1 MANYADH
8 FSNLSGNYYDITT
21 DYIKE
26 NPDER
31 AHLWSILLNYLH
43 DTIGLT
49 EGEIAY
55 NTTQVFHIINRYCDF
70 PDEAF
75 TGLIVSLTEDLNNN
89 DWLYADAPHWNESWN
104 TALEAFI
111 KGICPTYIVD
121 GEPYD
126 PKAIY
131 ENSCPIYVDEE
142 GGLIAPETI
151 RGGLTNSY
159 IVPLRVKD
167 IKEADAGANFVTID
181 QLYSHT
187 EVAAGIDS
195 DINITFEFKRMDMVE
210 EYLNTKGIVESLDEE
225 IAAIDAEYTKE
236 YAGYNALLLAHQG
249 AFRPYDDGDQHYG
262 NIDMNNRQDLIV
274 DGTHETVLGTYSYV
288 TIESGRKYASFT
300 CSSMVQQTSGTPR
313 IISEG
318 DIQEYLG
325 KIMEEGVNWDDDY
338 DGDQLNFTKFRQ
350 DVLEYDAAH
359 LAIIAAVNVA
369 SAEGKTETQI
379 YAEIDASVIGDLS
392 KYLHY
397 VGYYGALQILERE
410 KESTI
415 VEKNRQLDYMN
426 GIKGDFFD
434 DCSDVEAEYNLYKN
448 GQPSYFKNTETVN
461 GIHLI
466 YKHWNTYEELFD
478 KPISNNYG
486 VFLNDVRYYAK
497 DNTWNYWTNRFNT
510 IDDRYSIVV
519 HCETEPRKFYS
530 LIAPWVIPWYNI
542 NGKSYSQVR
551 GADKVISA
559 LANEKRLQFTQDNEN
574 QKWIRLLMP
583 KNTRRVEVED
593 LNRNFWVIAQVITA
607 IGTYLFDPN
616 GPIPL
621 IIRTS
626 IQEIAD
632 MWENVENLWGA
643 VCALGQK
650 PHVTDV
656 RTMVVPLTSSE
667 SQPFLKYDNF
677 DSINSYATMRAACE
691 ARLNYLKSQY
701 PNSHLIVIP
710 EIRLNNYE
718 KNYYSRVCYPGIMK
732 LNRNIEPLTWA
743 WQDISQSETAY
754 DIDLSDVTI
763 ASHKSHTYGLRESSE
778 ETYNY
783 YAPLSKTVSEA
794 DGKRYYE
801 LLRPSYIVNG
811 TYNNRENTLIGSVSI
826 AYWDAARQ
834 AAVGNTVKVWEN
846 GQWLNPSV
854 SESGIVTVP
863 ITRGYYQG
871 ELLSTYK
878 ESESISHLA
887 KVIYVELE
895 PRALTSDEARVKDD
909 VRVEDANNVLKYY
922 FANELVRSSSY
933 NADQLY
939 ILIGHFYYSD
949 INGSGLEYWTTSGKV
964 DSEHSHYKSGNQ
976 GIDVGTVVYLP
987 GKHDDDPIVY
997 EGIGAYWA
1005 YSIYD
1010 SSEWPGS
1017 TGAASYRF
1025 ELYTKNGRIT
1035 DDTDSWYLKMISMAS
1050 LRIYNSSTTKPVPS
1064 PTSPSPSGHY
1074 FTHSA
1079 YQDIAYT
1086 EEGITK
1092 YKTYLY
1098 ANRRIFIYEL
1108 DGGGNIRERKWE
1120 RENLANDFNYAAKGS
1135 ISFDPSRY
1143 PYKSV
1148 QDLGSS
1154 HAGLMQILK
1163 VNTNYGNDYPEYE
1176 NHRNNGYTE

>member
-8 FSNLSGNYYDITT
+8 FNNLSGNYYNITT

-49 EGEIAY
+49 EGQIAY
-55 NTTQVFHIINRYCDF
+55 NTTQVFHIINKYCDF

-89 DWLYADAPHWNESWN
+89 DWLYTNVPHWNESWN
-104 TALEAFI
+104 TALETFI
-111 KGICPTYIVD
+111 KGVCPTYMVD

-126 PKAIY
+126 PKAMY

-142 GGLIAPETI
+142 GGLIAPDII

-159 IVPLRVKD
+159 IVPLRIKD
-167 IKEADAGANFVTID
+167 MKEADAGANFVTVD

-187 EVAAGIDS
+187 EVAAGINS
-195 DINITFEFKRMDMVE
+195 DVDITFEFKHMDKVE
-210 EYLNTKGIVESLDEE
+210 EYLSKLDEADSLDDV
-225 IAAIDAEYTKE
+225 IADLQAAFDEE
-236 YAGYNALLLAHQG
+236 YAIYEPMYRRNRISFNPYNQG
-249 AFRPYDDGDQHYG
+249 SQKYG
-262 NIDMNNRQDLIV
+262 NVDMDNRQKLV
-274 DGTHETVLGTYSYV
+274 TPDGYVETVLGAYAGPFYIENQQKFLAFCYS
-288 TIESGRKYASFT
+288 
-300 CSSMVQQTSGTPR
+300 CMVQQDSGTPR
-313 IISEG
+313 VLTDEEIDSYLEKIVNEG
-318 DIQEYLG
+318 INWDADYDEHDELDFTKVCNDIYTYDEAHYGIMSWPILGTVSDRTETEIVEWLKTTTVPAVLSEYLHFVG
-325 KIMEEGVNWDDDY
+325 KYGSLQLLEQDIADTQERQAVLRDEAAAIK
-338 DGDQLNFTKFRQ
+338 DQYFKDCA
-350 DVLEYDAAH
+350 DVKTEYDH
-359 LAIIAAVNVA
+359 
-369 SAEGKTETQI
+369 
-379 YAEIDASVIGDLS
+379 
-392 KYLHY
+392 
-397 VGYYGALQILERE
+397 
-410 KESTI
+410 
-415 VEKNRQLDYMN
+415 
-426 GIKGDFFD
+426 
-434 DCSDVEAEYNLYKN
+434 YKN
-448 GQPSYFKNTETVN
+448 GESSYFKKIEVVD
-461 GIHLI
+461 GIRLI
-466 YKHWNTYEELFD
+466 YKHWSTYEDLFD
-478 KPISNNYG
+478 KPISDNYRA
-486 VFLNDVRYYAK
+486 FLNDVRYYAK
-497 DNTWNYWTNRFNT
+497 DVIWDYWTNRFNT

-551 GADKVISA
+551 GADKLVSV
-559 LANEKRLQFTQDNEN
+559 LANEKRLQFTQDDED
-574 QKWIRLLMP
+574 QKWIRLIMP
-583 KNTRRVEVED
+583 KNTRRVEIED
-593 LNRNFWVIAQVITA
+593 LNRNFWVIAQVITG

-643 VCALGQK
+643 ICALGQK

-667 SQPFLKYDNF
+667 LQPFLKYDNF
-677 DSINSYATMRAACE
+677 DNIDSYATMRAACE

-701 PNSHLIVIP
+701 SNSHLVVIP

-732 LNRNIEPLTWA
+732 LNRNVEPLAWT

-754 DIDLSDVTI
+754 DIDLSDIAI

-783 YAPLSKTVSEA
+783 YVPLSKAVSEA

-801 LLRPSYIVNG
+801 LLRPSYVVGGI
-811 TYNNRENTLIGSVSI
+811 YNNQQNTLTGSVSI
-826 AYWDAARQ
+826 TYWDAARQ
-834 AAVGNTVKVWEN
+834 AAIGNTVKVWEN

-895 PRALTSDEARVKDD
+895 PETLTSEQAREKNSA
-909 VRVEDANNVLKYY
+909 RIQDANNVLQYY
-922 FANELVRSSSY
+922 FTNELRQSNSY
-933 NADQLY
+933 SPDQLY
-939 ILIGHFYYSD
+939 ILIGHFYYSG
-949 INGSGLEYWTTSGKV
+949 IEGSGLEYWTTSGKV
-964 DSEHSHYKSGNQ
+964 ASQDSHYKAGNQ
-976 GIDVGTVVYLP
+976 GVDVGTVVYLP
-987 GKHDDDPIVY
+987 GKHNTPIVY
-997 EGIGAYWA
+997 GGAGAYWA

-1010 SSEWPGS
+1010 SSEWSGS
-1017 TGAASYRF
+1017 SGAASYRF

-1035 DDTDSWYLKMISMAS
+1035 DDASSWYLKMISIAS
-1050 LRIYNSSTTKPVPS
+1050 LRQETNTTPS
-1064 PTSPSPSGHY
+1064 PASHY
-1074 FTHSA
+1074 FVHSV
-1079 YQDIAYT
+1079 YPTYIYT
-1086 EEGITK
+1086 
-1092 YKTYLY
+1092 
-1098 ANRRIFIYEL
+1098 NRRIFIYEL
-1108 DGGGNIRERKWE
+1108 DGVGNIRERKWE
-1120 RENLANDFNYAAKGS
+1120 REDLANDFSYTMNGS

-1143 PYKSV
+1143 TYKSV

-1154 HAGLMQILK
+1154 HAGQMQILK
-1163 VNTNYGNDYPEYE
+1163 VNTNYGNNYPEYE
-1176 NHRNNGYTE
+1176 NYRNNGYTE

>member
-8 FSNLSGNYYDITT
+8 FNNLSGNYYNITT
-21 DYIKE
+21 NYIKE

-43 DTIGLT
+43 NTIGLT
-49 EGEIAY
+49 EGQIAY
-55 NTTQVFHIINRYCDF
+55 NTTQVFHIINKYCDF

-89 DWLYADAPHWNESWN
+89 DWLYTNVPHWNESWN
-104 TALEAFI
+104 TALETFI
-111 KGICPTYIVD
+111 KGVCPTYMVD

-126 PKAIY
+126 PKAMY

-142 GGLIAPETI
+142 GGLIAPDII
-151 RGGLTNSY
+151 RGSLTNSY

-167 IKEADAGANFVTID
+167 MKEADAGANFVTVD

-195 DINITFEFKRMDMVE
+195 DVDITFEFKRMDKVE
-210 EYLNTKGIVESLDEE
+210 EYLSKLDEADSSDDA
-225 IAAIDAEYTKE
+225 AAIK
-236 YAGYNALLLAHQG
+236 
-249 AFRPYDDGDQHYG
+249 DQYFK
-262 NIDMNNRQDLIV
+262 DC
-274 DGTHETVLGTYSYV
+274 
-288 TIESGRKYASFT
+288 A
-300 CSSMVQQTSGTPR
+300 
-313 IISEG
+313 
-318 DIQEYLG
+318 
-325 KIMEEGVNWDDDY
+325 
-338 DGDQLNFTKFRQ
+338 
-350 DVLEYDAAH
+350 DVRTEYDH
-359 LAIIAAVNVA
+359 
-369 SAEGKTETQI
+369 
-379 YAEIDASVIGDLS
+379 
-392 KYLHY
+392 
-397 VGYYGALQILERE
+397 
-410 KESTI
+410 
-415 VEKNRQLDYMN
+415 
-426 GIKGDFFD
+426 
-434 DCSDVEAEYNLYKN
+434 YKN
-448 GQPSYFKNTETVN
+448 GEPSYFKYTE
-461 GIHLI
+461 IADDIRLI
-466 YKHWNTYEELFD
+466 YKNWSTYEDLFD
-478 KPISNNYG
+478 KPISDNYAA
-486 VFLNDVRYYAK
+486 FLNDVRYYAK
-497 DNTWNYWTNRFNT
+497 DNIWDYWTNRFNT
-510 IDDRYSIVV
+510 IDDRYSITV

-551 GADKVISA
+551 GADKLVSV
-559 LANEKRLQFTQDNEN
+559 LANEKRLQFTQDDEN
-574 QKWIRLLMP
+574 QKWIRLIMP
-583 KNTRRVEVED
+583 KNTRRVEIED
-593 LNRNFWVIAQVITA
+593 LNRNFWVIAQVITG

-643 VCALGQK
+643 ICALGQK

-667 SQPFLKYDNF
+667 LQPFLKYDNF
-677 DSINSYATMRAACE
+677 DNVNSYATMRVACE

-701 PNSHLIVIP
+701 SNSHLIVIP

-732 LNRNIEPLTWA
+732 LNRNVEPLA
-743 WQDISQSETAY
+743 WIWQAISQSETSY
-754 DIDLSDVTI
+754 DIDLSDVAI

-783 YAPLSKTVSEA
+783 YVPLSKSVSEA

-801 LLRPSYIVNG
+801 LLRPSYVVGG
-811 TYNNRENTLIGSVSI
+811 TYNNQQNTLTGSVSI
-826 AYWDAARQ
+826 TYWDAARQ

-854 SESGIVTVP
+854 SKSGIVTVP

-895 PRALTSDEARVKDD
+895 PEALTSAQARKKDP
-909 VRVEDANNVLKYY
+909 VRIQDANNVLQYY
-922 FANELVRSSSY
+922 FTNALFRSDSY
-933 NADQLY
+933 NPDQLY
-939 ILIGHFYYSD
+939 ILIGHFYYAN
-949 INGSGLEYWTTSGKV
+949 IEGSGLEYWTTSGKV
-964 DSEHSHYKSGNQ
+964 PSEHSHYKAGNQ
-976 GIDVGTVVYLP
+976 GVDVGTVVYLP
-987 GKHDDDPIVY
+987 GKHNAPIVY
-997 EGIGAYWA
+997 GGVGAYWA

-1010 SSEWPGS
+1010 SSEWSGS

-1035 DDTDSWYLKMISMAS
+1035 DDTSSWYLKMISIAS
-1050 LRIYNSSTTKPVPS
+1050 LRAYNSSTTKPVPA
-1064 PTSPSPSGHY
+1064 PTSPSPSNHY
-1074 FTHSA
+1074 FIHSG
-1079 YQDIAYT
+1079 YQDASYT
-1086 EEGITK
+1086 EEGVTK
-1092 YKTYLY
+1092 YRTYLY
-1098 ANRRIFIYEL
+1098 TNRRIFIYEL
-1108 DGGGNIRERKWE
+1108 DGTGNIRERKWE
-1120 RENLANDFNYAAKGS
+1120 RENLANDFSYTMKGS
-1135 ISFDPSRY
+1135 ITFNPSKY

-1154 HAGLMQILK
+1154 HAGQMQILK
-1163 VNTNYGNDYPEYE
+1163 VNTNYGNNYPEYE

>member
-8 FSNLSGNYYDITT
+8 FNNLSGNYYDITT
-21 DYIKE
+21 NYIKE

-43 DTIGLT
+43 NTIGLT
-49 EGEIAY
+49 EGQIAY

-89 DWLYADAPHWNESWN
+89 DWLYINVPHWNESWN
-104 TALEAFI
+104 TALETFI
-111 KGICPTYIVD
+111 KSVCPTYMVD

-126 PKAIY
+126 PKAMY

-142 GGLIAPETI
+142 GGLIAPDII
-151 RGGLTNSY
+151 RGSLTNSY

-167 IKEADAGANFVTID
+167 MKEADAGANFVTVD

-195 DINITFEFKRMDMVE
+195 DVDITFEFKRMDKVE
-210 EYLNTKGIVESLDEE
+210 EYFSKLDEADSSDDA
-225 IAAIDAEYTKE
+225 AAIK
-236 YAGYNALLLAHQG
+236 
-249 AFRPYDDGDQHYG
+249 DQYFK
-262 NIDMNNRQDLIV
+262 DC
-274 DGTHETVLGTYSYV
+274 
-288 TIESGRKYASFT
+288 A
-300 CSSMVQQTSGTPR
+300 
-313 IISEG
+313 
-318 DIQEYLG
+318 
-325 KIMEEGVNWDDDY
+325 
-338 DGDQLNFTKFRQ
+338 
-350 DVLEYDAAH
+350 DVRTEYDH
-359 LAIIAAVNVA
+359 
-369 SAEGKTETQI
+369 
-379 YAEIDASVIGDLS
+379 
-392 KYLHY
+392 
-397 VGYYGALQILERE
+397 
-410 KESTI
+410 
-415 VEKNRQLDYMN
+415 
-426 GIKGDFFD
+426 
-434 DCSDVEAEYNLYKN
+434 YKN
-448 GQPSYFKNTETVN
+448 GEPSYFKYTETADN
-461 GIHLI
+461 IRLI
-466 YKHWNTYEELFD
+466 YKNWSTYEDLFD
-478 KPISNNYG
+478 KPISDNYAA
-486 VFLNDVRYYAK
+486 FLNDVRYYAK
-497 DNTWNYWTNRFNT
+497 DNIWDYWTNRFNT
-510 IDDRYSIVV
+510 IDDRYSITV

-551 GADKVISA
+551 GADKLVSV
-559 LANEKRLQFTQDNEN
+559 LANEKRLQFTQDDED
-574 QKWIRLLMP
+574 QKWIRLIMP
-583 KNTRRVEVED
+583 KNTRRVEIED
-593 LNRNFWVIAQVITA
+593 LNRNFWVIAQVITG

-643 VCALGQK
+643 ICALGQK

-667 SQPFLKYDNF
+667 LQPFLKYDNF
-677 DSINSYATMRAACE
+677 DNINSYATMRAACE

-701 PNSHLIVIP
+701 SNSHLIVIP

-732 LNRNIEPLTWA
+732 LNRNVEPLAWTW
-743 WQDISQSETAY
+743 QNISQSETAY

-783 YAPLSKTVSEA
+783 YVPLSKSVSEA

-801 LLRPSYIVNG
+801 LLRPSYVVGG
-811 TYNNRENTLIGSVSI
+811 TYNNQQNTLTGSVSI
-826 AYWDAARQ
+826 TYWDAARQ

-854 SESGIVTVP
+854 SKSGIVTVP

-895 PRALTSDEARVKDD
+895 PEALTSAQAREKDP
-909 VRVEDANNVLKYY
+909 VRIQDANNVLQYY
-922 FANELVRSSSY
+922 FTNALFKSDSY
-933 NADQLY
+933 NPDQLY
-939 ILIGHFYYSD
+939 ILIGHFYYAN
-949 INGSGLEYWTTSGKV
+949 IEGSGLEYWTTSGKV
-964 DSEHSHYKSGNQ
+964 PSEHSHYKAGNQ
-976 GIDVGTVVYLP
+976 GVDVGTVVYLP
-987 GKHDDDPIVY
+987 GKHNAPIVY
-997 EGIGAYWA
+997 GGVGAYWA

-1010 SSEWPGS
+1010 SSEWSGS

-1035 DDTDSWYLKMISMAS
+1035 DDTSSWYLKMISIAS
-1050 LRIYNSSTTKPVPS
+1050 LRAYNSSTTKPVPA
-1064 PTSPSPSGHY
+1064 PTSPSPSNHY
-1074 FTHSA
+1074 FVHSG
-1079 YQDIAYT
+1079 YQDASYT
-1086 EEGITK
+1086 EEGVTK
-1092 YKTYLY
+1092 YRTYLY
-1098 ANRRIFIYEL
+1098 TNRRIFIYEL
-1108 DGGGNIRERKWE
+1108 DGTGNIRERKWE
-1120 RENLANDFNYAAKGS
+1120 REDLANDFSYTMKGS
-1135 ISFDPSRY
+1135 ITFNPSKY

-1154 HAGLMQILK
+1154 HAGQMQILK
-1163 VNTNYGNDYPEYE
+1163 VNTNYGNNYPEYE
-1176 NHRNNGYTE
+1176 NYRNNGYTE

>member
-55 NTTQVFHIINRYCDF
+55 NTTQIFHIINKYCDF

-111 KGICPTYIVD
+111 KGVCPTYMVD

-159 IVPLRVKD
+159 VVPLRVKD
-167 IKEADAGANFVTID
+167 MKEADAGANFVTVD
-181 QLYSHT
+181 RLYSHT
-187 EVAAGIDS
+187 EVAAGINSTVD
-195 DINITFEFKRMDMVE
+195 ITFEFKRMDKVE
-210 EYLNTKGIVESLDEE
+210 EYLSKLDEADSLDDV
-225 IAAIDAEYTKE
+225 IADLQAAFDKE
-236 YAGYNALLLAHQG
+236 YAIYDPMYRRNRLYFNPYNQG
-249 AFRPYDDGDQHYG
+249 SQKYG
-262 NIDMNNRQDLIV
+262 NVDMDNRQKLITP
-274 DGTHETVLGTYSYV
+274 DGYVETVLGAYAGPFYIENQQKFLAFCYS
-288 TIESGRKYASFT
+288 
-300 CSSMVQQTSGTPR
+300 CMVQQDSGTPR
-313 IISEG
+313 VLTDEEINDYLEKIINEG
-318 DIQEYLG
+318 I
-325 KIMEEGVNWDDDY
+325 NWDDDY
-338 DGDQLNFTKFRQ
+338 DEHDELDFEKVRDDIYT
-350 DVLEYDAAH
+350 YDAAH
-359 LAIIAAVNVA
+359 YGIMSWPLLWPT
-369 SAEGKTETQI
+369 GDKTES
-379 YAEIDASVIGDLS
+379 EIIEWLKTTTVPAVLS
-392 KYLHY
+392 EYLHF
-397 VGYYGALQILERE
+397 VGEYGSLQLLEQE
-410 KESTI
+410 IADTQ
-415 VEKNRQLDYMN
+415 NRQVTLRSEAAA
-426 GIKGDFFD
+426 IKNQYFI
-434 DCSDVEAEYNLYKN
+434 DCADVKTEYDRYKN

-461 GIHLI
+461 NIRLI

-478 KPISNNYG
+478 KPTSDNYG
-486 VFLNDVRYYAK
+486 VFLDDVRYYAK
-497 DNTWNYWTNRFNT
+497 DDTWYYWTGRFNT

-551 GADKVISA
+551 GVDKIISA

-593 LNRNFWVIAQVITA
+593 LNRNFWVIAQVITG

-626 IQEIAD
+626 IQEITD

-667 SQPFLKYDNF
+667 LQPFLKYDNF
-677 DSINSYATMRAACE
+677 DSVDSYATMRAACE

-701 PNSHLIVIP
+701 PNSHLVVIP

-732 LNRNIEPLTWA
+732 LNRNIEPLTWD
-743 WQDISQSETAY
+743 WQDISQSETEY

-811 TYNNRENTLIGSVSI
+811 TYNNRENTLTGSVSI

-863 ITRGYYQG
+863 IARGYYQG

-887 KVIYVELE
+887 KVVYVELE
-895 PRALTSDEARVKDD
+895 PEELDDDHVKAKDD
-909 VRVEDANNVLKYY
+909 VRITDANEVLQYY
-922 FANELVRSSSY
+922 FDNVINSNQNQNY
-933 NADQLY
+933 NPDKLY
-939 ILIGHFYYSD
+939 ILIGHFYYRGITKQPGD
-949 INGSGLEYWTTSGKV
+949 TGLAYWTTNGEVTQENSNYKAG
-964 DSEHSHYKSGNQ
+964 SE

-987 GKHDDDPIVY
+987 GKHNQPISYGGV
-997 EGIGAYWA
+997 GAYWA
-1005 YSIYD
+1005 YSLYKP
-1010 SSEWPGS
+1010 SEWSGS
-1017 TGAASYRF
+1017 GGAASYRF

-1035 DDTDSWYLKMISMAS
+1035 DDTSSWYLKMISMAS
-1050 LRIYNSSTTKPVPS
+1050 LRKQNTSKPNPQ
-1064 PTSPSPSGHY
+1064 THY
-1074 FTHSA
+1074 FEHSA
-1079 YQDIAYT
+1079 IPDYV
-1086 EEGITK
+1086 
-1092 YKTYLY
+1092 Y
-1098 ANRRIFIYEL
+1098 ANRRIFVYYL
-1108 DGGGNIRERKWE
+1108 DGTGNIRERKWE
-1120 RENLANDFNYAAKGS
+1120 RENLTDDFNYSMKGS

-1154 HAGLMQILK
+1154 HAGHMQILK

-1176 NHRNNGYTE
+1176 KYRNNGYTE

>member
-8 FSNLSGNYYDITT
+8 FNNLSGNYYNITT
-21 DYIKE
+21 NYIKE

-43 DTIGLT
+43 NTIGLT
-49 EGEIAY
+49 EGQIAY

-89 DWLYADAPHWNESWN
+89 DWLYTNVPHWNESWN
-104 TALEAFI
+104 TALETFI
-111 KGICPTYIVD
+111 KSVCPTYMVD

-126 PKAIY
+126 PKAMY

-142 GGLIAPETI
+142 GNLIAPKII
-151 RGGLTNSY
+151 RGSLTNSY

-167 IKEADAGANFVTID
+167 MKEADAGANFVTVD

-195 DINITFEFKRMDMVE
+195 DVDITFEFKRMDKVE
-210 EYLNTKGIVESLDEE
+210 EYLSKLDEADSSDDA
-225 IAAIDAEYTKE
+225 AAIK
-236 YAGYNALLLAHQG
+236 
-249 AFRPYDDGDQHYG
+249 DQYFK
-262 NIDMNNRQDLIV
+262 DC
-274 DGTHETVLGTYSYV
+274 
-288 TIESGRKYASFT
+288 A
-300 CSSMVQQTSGTPR
+300 
-313 IISEG
+313 
-318 DIQEYLG
+318 
-325 KIMEEGVNWDDDY
+325 
-338 DGDQLNFTKFRQ
+338 
-350 DVLEYDAAH
+350 DVRTEYDH
-359 LAIIAAVNVA
+359 
-369 SAEGKTETQI
+369 
-379 YAEIDASVIGDLS
+379 
-392 KYLHY
+392 
-397 VGYYGALQILERE
+397 
-410 KESTI
+410 
-415 VEKNRQLDYMN
+415 
-426 GIKGDFFD
+426 
-434 DCSDVEAEYNLYKN
+434 YKN
-448 GQPSYFKNTETVN
+448 EESSYFKHTETADN
-461 GIHLI
+461 IHLI
-466 YKHWNTYEELFD
+466 YKNWSTYEDLFD
-478 KPISNNYG
+478 KPISDNYG
-486 VFLNDVRYYAK
+486 AFLNDVRYYAK
-497 DNTWNYWTNRFNT
+497 DTIWDYWTNRFNT
-510 IDDRYSIVV
+510 IDDRYSITV

-551 GADKVISA
+551 GADKLVSV
-559 LANEKRLQFTQDNEN
+559 LANEKRLQFTQDDEN
-574 QKWIRLLMP
+574 QKWIRLIMP
-583 KNTRRVEVED
+583 KNTRRVEIED
-593 LNRNFWVIAQVITA
+593 LNRNFWVIAQVITG

-621 IIRTS
+621 IIKTS

-643 VCALGQK
+643 ICALGQK

-667 SQPFLKYDNF
+667 LQPFLKYDNF

-701 PNSHLIVIP
+701 SNSHLIVIP

-732 LNRNIEPLTWA
+732 LNRNVEPLTWT
-743 WQDISQSETAY
+743 WQNISQSETAY

-783 YAPLSKTVSEA
+783 YVPLSKSVSEA

-801 LLRPSYIVNG
+801 LLRPSYVLRG
-811 TYNNRENTLIGSVSI
+811 TYNNQQNTLTGSVSI
-826 AYWDAARQ
+826 TYWDAARQ
-834 AAVGNTVKVWEN
+834 AAIGNTVKVWEN
-846 GQWLNPSV
+846 GQWLSPSV

-887 KVIYVELE
+887 KVIYVELKPE
-895 PRALTSDEARVKDD
+895 ALTSAQAREKNSA
-909 VRVEDANNVLKYY
+909 RIQDANNVLQYY
-922 FANELVRSSSY
+922 FTNELRQSSSY
-933 NADQLY
+933 NPDQLY
-939 ILIGHFYYSD
+939 ILIGHFYYAN
-949 INGSGLEYWTTSGKV
+949 IEGSGLEYWTTSGKV
-964 DSEHSHYKSGNQ
+964 SSQDSHYKAGNQ
-976 GIDVGTVVYLP
+976 GVDVGTVVYLP
-987 GKHDDDPIVY
+987 GKHNAPIVY
-997 EGIGAYWA
+997 GGAGAYWA

-1010 SSEWPGS
+1010 SSEWSGS

-1035 DDTDSWYLKMISMAS
+1035 DDTSSWYLKMISIAS
-1050 LRIYNSSTTKPVPS
+1050 LRAYNSSTTKPVPA
-1064 PTSPSPSGHY
+1064 PTSPSPSNHY
-1074 FTHSA
+1074 FIHSG
-1079 YQDIAYT
+1079 YQDASYT
-1086 EEGITK
+1086 EEGVTK
-1092 YKTYLY
+1092 YRTYLY
-1098 ANRRIFIYEL
+1098 TNRRIFIYEL
-1108 DGGGNIRERKWE
+1108 DGTGNIRERKWE
-1120 RENLANDFNYAAKGS
+1120 REDLANDFSYTMNGS
-1135 ISFDPSRY
+1135 ITFNPSKY

-1154 HAGLMQILK
+1154 HAGQMQILK
-1163 VNTNYGNDYPEYE
+1163 VNTNYGNNYPKYE
-1176 NHRNNGYTE
+1176 NYRNNGYTE

>member
-8 FSNLSGNYYDITT
+8 FNNLSGNYYDITAN
-21 DYIKE
+21 YIKE

-43 DTIGLT
+43 NTIGLT
-49 EGEIAY
+49 EGQIAY
-55 NTTQVFHIINRYCDF
+55 NTTQVFHIINKYCDF

-89 DWLYADAPHWNESWN
+89 DWLYTNIPHWNESWN
-104 TALEAFI
+104 TALETFI
-111 KGICPTYIVD
+111 KSVCPTYMVD

-126 PKAIY
+126 PKAMY

-142 GGLIAPETI
+142 GGLIAPEI
-151 RGGLTNSY
+151 VRGGLTNSY

-167 IKEADAGANFVTID
+167 MKEADAGANFVTVD

-195 DINITFEFKRMDMVE
+195 DVDITFEFKRMDKVE
-210 EYLNTKGIVESLDEE
+210 EYLSKLDEADSSDD
-225 IAAIDAEYTKE
+225 AAGIKNQYFKDCA
-236 YAGYNALLLAHQG
+236 
-249 AFRPYDDGDQHYG
+249 
-262 NIDMNNRQDLIV
+262 
-274 DGTHETVLGTYSYV
+274 
-288 TIESGRKYASFT
+288 
-300 CSSMVQQTSGTPR
+300 
-313 IISEG
+313 
-318 DIQEYLG
+318 
-325 KIMEEGVNWDDDY
+325 
-338 DGDQLNFTKFRQ
+338 
-350 DVLEYDAAH
+350 DVRTEYDH
-359 LAIIAAVNVA
+359 
-369 SAEGKTETQI
+369 
-379 YAEIDASVIGDLS
+379 
-392 KYLHY
+392 
-397 VGYYGALQILERE
+397 
-410 KESTI
+410 
-415 VEKNRQLDYMN
+415 
-426 GIKGDFFD
+426 
-434 DCSDVEAEYNLYKN
+434 YKN
-448 GQPSYFKNTETVN
+448 EESSYFKHTETADN
-461 GIHLI
+461 IHLI
-466 YKHWNTYEELFD
+466 YKNWSTYEDLFD
-478 KPISNNYG
+478 KPISDNYG
-486 VFLNDVRYYAK
+486 AFLNDVRYYAK
-497 DNTWNYWTNRFNT
+497 DTIWDYWTNRFNT
-510 IDDRYSIVV
+510 IDDRYSITV

-551 GADKVISA
+551 GADKLVSV
-559 LANEKRLQFTQDNEN
+559 LANEKRLQFTQDDEDK
-574 QKWIRLLMP
+574 KWIRLIMP
-583 KNTRRVEVED
+583 KNTRRVEIED
-593 LNRNFWVIAQVITA
+593 LNRNFWVIAQVITG

-643 VCALGQK
+643 ICALGQK
-650 PHVTDV
+650 SHVTDV

-667 SQPFLKYDNF
+667 LQPFLKYDNF
-677 DSINSYATMRAACE
+677 DNINSYATMRAACE

-701 PNSHLIVIP
+701 SNSHLIVIP

-732 LNRNIEPLTWA
+732 LNRNVEPLAWTW
-743 WQDISQSETAY
+743 QNISQSETTY

-783 YAPLSKTVSEA
+783 YVPLSKSVSEA

-801 LLRPSYIVNG
+801 LLRPSYVLGG
-811 TYNNRENTLIGSVSI
+811 TYNNQQNTLTGSVSI
-826 AYWDAARQ
+826 TYWDAARQ

-895 PRALTSDEARVKDD
+895 PEALTSAQAREKDP
-909 VRVEDANNVLKYY
+909 VRIQDANNVLQYY
-922 FANELVRSSSY
+922 FTNALFRSDSY
-933 NADQLY
+933 NPDQLY
-939 ILIGHFYYSD
+939 ILIGHFYYAN
-949 INGSGLEYWTTSGKV
+949 IEGSGLEYWTTSGKV
-964 DSEHSHYKSGNQ
+964 PSEHSHYKAGNQ
-976 GIDVGTVVYLP
+976 GVDVGTVVYLP
-987 GKHDDDPIVY
+987 GKHNAPIVY
-997 EGIGAYWA
+997 GGVGAYWA

-1010 SSEWPGS
+1010 SSEWSGS

-1035 DDTDSWYLKMISMAS
+1035 DDTSSWYLKMISIAS
-1050 LRIYNSSTTKPVPS
+1050 LRAYNSSTTKPVPA
-1064 PTSPSPSGHY
+1064 PTSPSPSNHY
-1074 FTHSA
+1074 FIHSG
-1079 YQDIAYT
+1079 YQDASYT
-1086 EEGITK
+1086 EEGVTK
-1092 YKTYLY
+1092 YRTYLY
-1098 ANRRIFIYEL
+1098 TNRRIFIYEL
-1108 DGGGNIRERKWE
+1108 DGTGNIRERKWE
-1120 RENLANDFNYAAKGS
+1120 REDLANDFSYTMKGS
-1135 ISFDPSRY
+1135 ITFNPSKY

-1154 HAGLMQILK
+1154 HAGQMQILK
-1163 VNTNYGNDYPEYE
+1163 VNTNYGNNYPEYE